1 MPRVVDV
8 EERRQALA
16 DAAARV
22 IARDGLAGATLRDVA
37 AAAGLTTGA
46 LTHYFADKRELLI
59 FTLQASLER
68 RRATHPYATTD
79 DALNDLGVLLDGVLP
94 ISDASRLHWLVT
106 IAFAS
111 QAAGDPELGVVQREA
126 YRRFRRS
133 VTELIARA
141 VAQGRLAAT
150 LVPDTEAESIIALTD
165 GIAVQALFD
174 PESWPPERQ
183 RQHLHRSLAAL
194 RA

>member
-1 MPRVVDV
+1 M
-8 EERRQALA
+8 
-16 DAAARV
+16 
-22 IARDGLAGATLRDVA
+22 
-37 AAAGLTTGA
+37 
-46 LTHYFADKRELLI
+46 
-59 FTLQASLER
+59 
-68 RRATHPYATTD
+68 
-79 DALNDLGVLLDGVLP
+79 LLDGVLP

-150 LVPDTEAESIIALTD
+150 LAPDTEAESIIALTD